1 MSTGPRTMYRARGIA
16 LQIFAAQSSHRHVAD
31 EEERLQWEG
40 QSDNCK
46 NELALAPPKMVEVRC
61 DLTWEMLTSPK

>member
-16 LQIFAAQSSHRHVAD
+16 LQIFAAPSNHRHVAD
-31 EEERLQWEG
+31 EEGRLQWEG

-46 NELALAPPKMVEVRC
+46 NELALAPSRIVEV
-61 DLTWEMLTSPK
+61 